1 MQMKTGRGRAMAG
14 RQVKLAEIVGILEGG
29 LGLVWLAVAF
39 PFRLIAMIFR
49 FGFMV
54 AANLVRGTIYFCFA
68 VVGLAFIGWV
78 TYALVRV
85 IFHPLF
91 V

>member
-1 MQMKTGRGRAMAG
+1 MKTEQGGAMAG
-14 RQVKLAEIVGILEGG
+14 RKVKLVEIGERVREG
-29 LGLVWLAVAF
+29 LGLVWFVAVF

-54 AANLVRGTIYFCFA
+54 AANLVRGTIYLGFA
-68 VVGLAFIGWV
+68 LLGLVFFGWV
-78 TYALVRV
+78 TFALVRV